1 MKKIVSLAFLL
12 LTIAVIPMGCS
23 GNDKEEEDG
32 IAGVAGTKTVS
43 LVCLPCNGNS
53 KCFNCNGV
61 GKVDSLVYRVNCRFC
76 KGAGRCAVCSGKG
89 YVEMSVPKDM
99 DANSFSR
106 CGSCFG
112 RAYCPACDGI
122 GKKDSLR
129 YRVNCSSCKGTGWCT
144 TCNGKAYVIGYRP
157 GGNSGGSS
165 DNDEG
170 SSTDVGKD
178 VSLSIRYEEYYHNK
192 SVTPYYEAKFT
203 VQVSGVSRDDVDE
216 LGFDIDTSNPP
227 SNRHR
232 ERRSSVTSYTT
243 WTEVSTNVYYVR
255 PYVRLWNGDGNEIY
269 GKTEEVDLR
278 DMQ

>member
-12 LTIAVIPMGCS
+12 LTIAIIPMSCS
-23 GNDKEEEDG
+23 GNDSEDENE
-32 IAGVAGTKTVS
+32 VAGTKTVS
-43 LVCLPCNGNS
+43 LVCLPCNGNG
-53 KCFNCNGV
+53 KCFNCDGV
-61 GKVDSLVYRVNCRFC
+61 GKVDSLMYRVNCRFC

-89 YVEMSVPKDM
+89 HVDMSVPKDL

-106 CGSCFG
+106 CGSCSG
-112 RAYCPACDGI
+112 LAYCPECNGT
-122 GKKDSLR
+122 GKKDSLM
-129 YRVNCSSCKGTGWCT
+129 YKVNCNNCKGTGWCP
-144 TCNGKAYVIGYRP
+144 TCNGKAYIIGYRP

-170 SSTDVGKD
+170 ASTDVGKD
-178 VSLSIRYEEYYHNK
+178 VSLSIRYEDHTHYNK
-192 SVTPYYEAKFT
+192 YGPPYYEAKFT
-203 VQVSGVSRDDVDE
+203 VQVSGVSRDEVNE

-255 PYVRLWNGDGNEIY
+255 PYVLLWDGDGYEIY
-269 GKTEEVDLR
+269 GKSEKVDLR